1 MRSAPLIH
9 SVLFSLLLVGPGAL
23 AAQNLPGGNP
33 RDYGERQR
41 RAAEQYRREMLH
53 DVTATFGRW
62 KSAWADDDAGDTT
75 DYYTDDAVIIIP
87 TQSAAYRGKDD
98 VEQFLEDLLPTLGEL
113 STWRALHGHHRVRRR
128 RQARLSHRAFLQ
140 PTLPGDRWLPRH
152 AGHVRVGLPAG
163 RPELEDPVPD
173 SLRAGLRTLT
183 RKRRSSRGRPPTF
196 GSRSRLRHRTGIHRD
211 DRGRSR

>member
-41 RAAEQYRREMLH
+41 RAAEQYRRELLH
-53 DVTATFGRW
+53 DVTGTFGRW
-62 KSAWADDDAGDTT
+62 KRAWADDDAGDTA
-75 DYYTDDAVIIIP
+75 DFYTDDAVIIIP

-113 STWRALHGHHRVRRR
+113 STDIIEFDAGDRLAYLIVRFSSPPSCRARSCRSSGWKAGTGRSGP
-128 RQARLSHRAFLQ
+128 RLSSSRA
-140 PTLPGDRWLPRH
+140 PNANPKAP
-152 AGHVRVGLPAG
+152 
-163 RPELEDPVPD
+163 LEP
-173 SLRAGLRTLT
+173 
-183 RKRRSSRGRPPTF
+183 RSSSHLRLALETSSSNRHPP
-196 GSRSRLRHRTGIHRD
+196 R
-211 DRGRSR
+211 